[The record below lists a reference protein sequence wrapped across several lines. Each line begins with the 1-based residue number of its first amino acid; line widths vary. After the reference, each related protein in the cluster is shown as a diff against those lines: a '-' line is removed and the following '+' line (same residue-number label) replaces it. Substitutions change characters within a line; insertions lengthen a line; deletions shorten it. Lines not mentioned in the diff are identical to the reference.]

1 MTPLKRV
8 SVKYKNRKRAVQNP
22 DFQLIWKRNKPS
34 GTVNAGIYGVTAAHF
49 ALIYHYR
56 NSHKSIPLS

>member
-8 SVKYKNRKRAVQNP
+8 SVKYKNWKHAVQNP

-34 GTVNAGIYGVTAAHF
+34 GTVNAG
-49 ALIYHYR
+49 LIWCYCC
-56 NSHKSIPLS
+56 SLCFDLSLQKQP